1 MWTLAWP
8 YKISI
13 NVMQRFESVEALQT
27 ALLKSYPHH
36 VKHLTLT
43 IETHSPATIF
53 TQPPD
58 MGGHQSLSSLRQI
71 VRLP

>member
-1 MWTLAWP
+1 MH
-8 YKISI
+8 
-13 NVMQRFESVEALQT
+13 VMQRFESAEALET
-27 ALLKSYPHH
+27 AVLKSYPHH
-36 VKHLTLT
+36 VKHLTLL
-43 IETHSPATIF
+43 IETDCSPATIF